1 MINDIDHQILN
12 ILQENARTSN
22 AEIARQVGLAP
33 SAVFERVRKLE
44 ERGVIRG
51 YRAEIDPKVLGL
63 AQLAFTFVRSND
75 RPGGVVTGEKLAEIP
90 EILEVHHVAGEDCF
104 LVKARARDAEALG
117 RLLRERLGAIATI
130 SSTRTTI
137 VLETV
142 KETAALPLTCAGAE
156 PGDHEVASA

>member
-1 MINDIDHQILN
+1 MINEIDRKILD
-12 ILQENARTSN
+12 ILQRNARTSN

-44 ERGVIRG
+44 ERDVIRG
-51 YRAEIDPKVLGL
+51 YRAEINPKVLGL
-63 AQLAFTFVRSND
+63 AQIAFTFVRSND

-104 LVKARARDAEALG
+104 LVKVRARDAEALG

-142 KETAALPLTCAGAE
+142 KETAELPLTCAGAE
-156 PGDHEVASA
+156 PDDDEAASA